1 MWKTDFLSR
10 CYHSTAYRELSLQ
23 HEKLPLDFSS
33 LTHFKQKG
41 CRLSREAIFQR
52 FWTVV
57 FFSIFSYQNWYNS
70 SKTFFKCH
78 YFPAYMLN
86 NCLEKAISPSERF
99 ALRNKPA
106 ITKTEEKEI
115 IHFYRLGK
123 KCKTHLRLSF
133 YR

>member
-1 MWKTDFLSR
+1 
-10 CYHSTAYRELSLQ
+10 
-23 HEKLPLDFSS
+23 
-33 LTHFKQKG
+33 
-41 CRLSREAIFQR
+41 
-52 FWTVV
+52 
-57 FFSIFSYQNWYNS
+57 
-70 SKTFFKCH
+70 
-78 YFPAYMLN
+78 MLN

-115 IHFYRLGK
+115 IHFYRLEK